1 MGNSDKKG
9 KQRPLVDGLATEET
23 QLAILAASGGG
34 KATNMYG
41 YQAKSITASYTYFFY
56 EDAALNWYIMRK
68 TIATGVMDYT
78 KGTGGYASV
87 YVDSTSAPSGSPTF
101 ASYGNTF

>member
-23 QLAILAASGGG
+23 LQSVLAASG
-34 KATNMYG
+34 KATSAYG
-41 YQAKSITASYTYFFY
+41 YQAKSATASYTYYFY